1 MRINLNAKTFQNIIF
16 FSTIWVFFSLN
27 SKFLR
32 IPNAEIWRWV
42 LLGLL
47 IVLSFITDGKFALK
61 PPSIIFFFIIAVVPS
76 IILGINQK
84 ESFIKFLSFIVVV
97 WGGYIYFSSLNSKED
112 MELSLKIML
121 FIMIAFELQSV
132 FYVLIGKGYDGSRMT
147 GNTTNSNTLGV
158 YSNLAFLAAFYWF
171 SKFSGIKKVFFLVL
185 MLVSSYTS
193 VASGS
198 RTAVVTIFLNIVI
211 AWFVIFRKSF
221 IKYLILLP
229 ILAFI
234 GVAVFGDLKV
244 FGIEALNRLA
254 DKEEGV
260 TRGALWDNGIKIW
273 KQYPVFGC
281 GYELSTY
288 LNKDANG
295 FHYPFHN
302 SYLSI
307 LAEVGVWGVVII
319 GIGFLS
325 NIISSIKRFIKEI
338 KGSIEVSVYII
349 CFMMMIELLIAAW
362 SESFLFAVGS
372 TEACTFWMLFT
383 WNLVYLEKKNST
395 EVTIG
400 DNIQE

>member
-97 WGGYIYFSSLNSKED
+97 WGGYIYFSSLNSKEE
-112 MELSLKIML
+112 MEFALKIMF

-132 FYVLIGKGYDGSRMT
+132 FYVLIGRGYDGSRMT

-171 SKFSGIKKVFFLVL
+171 SKCSGIKKVFFLVL

-244 FGIEALNRLA
+244 FGIEALNRLVN
-254 DKEEGV
+254 KEEGV

-281 GYELSTY
+281 GYSVSRY
-288 LNKDANG
+288 LNTYDVNNKYYA
-295 FHYPFHN
+295 FHN
-302 SYLSI
+302 SYISI
-307 LAEVGVWGVVII
+307 LAEIGLWGVVIL
-319 GIGFLS
+319 GIGFIS
-325 NIISSIKRFIKEI
+325 DIIRMIKIFFSDLKNEKTIT
-338 KGSIEVSVYII
+338 GLMI
-349 CFMMMIELLIAAW
+349 CILMIIELIVAAW

-383 WNLVYLEKKNST
+383 WSIAYSANKKST
-395 EVTIG
+395 NAI
-400 DNIQE
+400 I